1 MMPTGGLR
9 RWLEGTW
16 PVTLAL
22 LFGFAAPTRAQE
34 APADPPKP
42 ALYSLPWLLRP
53 AIPGN
58 VVRVDE
64 TMAFYEDPT
73 SGEAGQ
79 TYVTSLIFSYKVSPT
94 LAIIFR
100 EAWVSNSA
108 PEGGP
113 DPSGSAF
120 SNGAIGANFSCPFG
134 DGWRWTG
141 FVGSNIP
148 WGSGGGDSPDP
159 GDAAALTAGNAARSQ
174 MEGSLFAVNYWTMI
188 FGGDLTY
195 VSPEISLQAEATFFQ
210 LTRVRGPETQDSAR
224 TNFTAGVHAAHFFS
238 PAASL
243 GAEFRV
249 QRWLSDVSAVV
260 SDPEAR
266 AQFSFGIGPRF
277 HIKMGDKG
285 WFRPGISYSR
295 YLDRPLSAKEY
306 NIVQVDLP
314 FAF

>member
-1 MMPTGGLR
+1 MMRTCGLR
-9 RWLEGTW
+9 RWREGTW
-16 PVTLAL
+16 AVTLAL
-22 LFGFAAPTRAQE
+22 LFGFAAAAHAQDE
-34 APADPPKP
+34 PAEPSKP

-64 TMAFYEDPT
+64 TMAFYEDPVT
-73 SGEAGQ
+73 GEAGQ
-79 TYVTSLIFSYKVSPT
+79 TYVTSLIFSYKLSPAVA
-94 LAIIFR
+94 LILR
-100 EAWVSNSA
+100 EAWVSNSP
-108 PEGGP
+108 PESGP

-120 SNGAIGANFSCPFG
+120 SNGAVGANISCPFG
-134 DGWRWTG
+134 NGWRWTA

-148 WGSGGGDSPDP
+148 WGSGGGDDPDP

-224 TNFTAGVHAAHFFS
+224 ANFTAGVHAAHFFGPS
-238 PAASL
+238 ASL

-249 QRWLSDVSAVV
+249 QRWLSDVSAVA

-277 HIKMGDKG
+277 HIKMGDKA
-285 WFRPGISYSR
+285 WFRPGISYTR
-295 YLDRPLSAKEY
+295 YLDHPLSAKNY
-306 NIVQVDLP
+306 NIVQLDLP

>member
-1 MMPTGGLR
+1 MRAWLVVLGLV
-9 RWLEGTW
+9 LA
-16 PVTLAL
+16 PVA
-22 LFGFAAPTRAQE
+22 AIQAQDAPTE
-34 APADPPKP
+34 EPPKP

-64 TMAFYEDPT
+64 TMAFYEDPV

-79 TYVTSLIFSYKVSPT
+79 TYVTSLIFSYKLSPMVA
-94 LAIIFR
+94 LILR
-100 EAWVSNSA
+100 EAWVTNSP

-113 DPSGSAF
+113 DTSGSAF
-120 SNGAIGANFSCPFG
+120 SNGAVGANISCPFG
-134 DGWRWTG
+134 DGWRWTA

-224 TNFTAGVHAAHFFS
+224 ANFTAGIHAAHFFS

-243 GAEFRV
+243 GAEVRV
-249 QRWLSDVSAVV
+249 QRWLSDVSAVA
-260 SDPEAR
+260 SDPTAR
-266 AQFSFGIGPRF
+266 EQFSFGIGPRF
-277 HIKMGDKG
+277 HFKVGEKA
-285 WFRPGISYSR
+285 WFRPGLSYTR
-295 YLDRPLSAKEY
+295 YLDKPLTSKDY
-306 NIVQVDLP
+306 NIVQLDLP

>member
-1 MMPTGGLR
+1 MVLSLAFAPIAAQAQDDPT
-9 RWLEGTW
+9 E
-16 PVTLAL
+16 
-22 LFGFAAPTRAQE
+22 E
-34 APADPPKP
+34 PPKP

-64 TMAFYEDPT
+64 TMAFYEDPV

-79 TYVTSLIFSYKVSPT
+79 TYVTSLIFSYKVSPM

-120 SNGAIGANFSCPFG
+120 SNGAVGANFSCPFG

-224 TNFTAGVHAAHFFS
+224 ANFTAGIHAAHFFS

-249 QRWLSDVSAVV
+249 QRWLSDVSAVA
-260 SDPEAR
+260 SDPTAR
-266 AQFSFGIGPRF
+266 EQFSFGIGPRF
-277 HIKMGDKG
+277 HIKVGEKA
-285 WFRPGISYSR
+285 WFRPGLSYTR
-295 YLDRPLSAKEY
+295 YLDKPLTSKDY
-306 NIVQVDLP
+306 NILQLDLP
-314 FAF
+314 FSF

>member
-1 MMPTGGLR
+1 MRMPRRLVRRFSGFGLS
-9 RWLEGTW
+9 
-16 PVTLAL
+16 L
-22 LFGFAAPTRAQE
+22 LGLFLSSAGVSRAQD
-34 APADPPKP
+34 APESEKP

-53 AIPGN
+53 AVPGS

-64 TMAFYEDPT
+64 TVAFYEDPA
-73 SGEAGQ
+73 SGDSGQ
-79 TYVTSLIFSYKVSPT
+79 TYVTSLTMSYKLSPT
-94 LAIIFR
+94 VALIFR
-100 EAWVSNSA
+100 ESWVSNSA

-120 SNGAIGANFSCPFG
+120 SNGVLGANISCPFG
-134 DGWRWTG
+134 DGWRWTA

-148 WGSGGGDSPDP
+148 WGSGGGDNPDP
-159 GDAAALTAGNAARSQ
+159 GDEAALTAGNAARSQ

-195 VSPEISLQAEATFFQ
+195 VSPEISLQAEVTFFQ

-224 TNFTAGVHAAHFFS
+224 SNLTAGVHAAHFFS

-249 QRWLSDVSAVV
+249 QRWLSNASPVV
-260 SDPEAR
+260 SDPSAR
-266 AQFSFGIGPRF
+266 EQFSFGIGPRF
-277 HIKMGDKG
+277 HIRMGENA

-295 YLDRPLSAKEY
+295 YLDDPLSAKDY
-306 NIVQVDLP
+306 NILQLDLP